1 MDYRKSNDG
10 GSEGASRIFTWLTD
24 GGVWLISIT
33 SEVMT
38 KARERQAN
46 AMLIHIE
53 RMSWALVA
61 VLSHKNPRISATISR
76 KWRIELGRSCLSLT
90 YSPS

>member
-1 MDYRKSNDG
+1 MDCRKPYVGS
-10 GSEGASRIFTWLTD
+10 SEGVSRIFTWLTD

-38 KARERQAN
+38 KAKERQAN

-53 RMSWALVA
+53 RMSWPLVA
-61 VLSHKNPRISATISR
+61 VLSHINPRIIATISR
-76 KWRIELGRSCLSLT
+76 K
-90 YSPS
+90 